1 MKARAF
7 DPLCFMRE
15 RKKTFGKSNEGL
27 TLSIGNGYFIGNGL
41 QRGKKANQPDL
52 RRGLRV
58 EGVQEP
64 GTVALL
70 AFL

>member
-1 MKARAF
+1 M
-7 DPLCFMRE
+7 D
-15 RKKTFGKSNEGL
+15 
-27 TLSIGNGYFIGNGL
+27 TLSIGNGL

-58 EGVQEP
+58 EGEQES

-70 AFL
+70 AFLNPPAEDFLSRIETELGRPGL